1 MKRLLFALLIALV
14 PAYAQWR
21 HFGSDQT
28 RLTGYFGAGFT
39 TPVNP
44 LGTRLDPGWNI
55 AGGVGVTNNYIGIM
69 FDAMFTDLGINRR
82 TLAGV
87 GAPRGNQKYWALT
100 ADPVFHVNERGPVD
114 FYVTAGG
121 GLYSQIVEYRTGY
134 RGDAYYGYDDLL
146 GSYTLYRPG
155 VNGGAGF
162 SFRLGYGNNI
172 KVFAEARFHHMF
184 TRGSG
189 ASFIPVTI
197 GVRF

>member
-1 MKRLLFALLIALV
+1 MKRLLLIVWIAFV
-14 PAYAQWR
+14 PAFAQWR
-21 HFGSDQT
+21 HFGTDQT
-28 RLTGYFGAGFT
+28 RFTGYFGAGFA

-44 LGTRLDPGWNI
+44 IATRLDPGWTI
-55 AGGVGVTNNYIGIM
+55 SGGVGATNNYIGIM
-69 FDAMFTDLGINRR
+69 FDAMYVDFGINRA
-82 TLAGV
+82 TLRQV

-100 ADPVFHVNERGPVD
+100 ADPVFHVDERGPVD

-134 RGDAYYGYDDLL
+134 RGDPFYGYDDLL

-162 SFRLGYGNNI
+162 SFRLGYGNSI
-172 KVFAEARFHHMF
+172 KFFAEARFHHMF
-184 TRGSG
+184 THGSG
-189 ASFIPVTI
+189 ASFVPVTV